1 MSGKSRKST
10 LSEPDPA
17 RLPRHIAIIMDGNG
31 RWARAR
37 GLPRAAGHR
46 KGVLVVRDVVTAC
59 AETGIEALTL
69 YAFSADNYWKRPRT
83 EVKVLMGLLVHF
95 LRRELGEMLEQ
106 NIRLNVIGHPEKLP
120 AAARNWLK
128 RTIKATARNTGLV
141 LTLALNYS
149 SRQEI
154 LDAAKK
160 LAASNGRGK
169 PPKGLERDDFRGYL
183 STAGL
188 PDPDLVIRTS
198 GEMRLSDFLLWQAAY
213 AELWFTPVRWPD
225 FTRAHLIKAIREF
238 QRRRRRFGAVTE
250 AVTA

>member
-1 MSGKSRKST
+1 
-10 LSEPDPA
+10 
-17 RLPRHIAIIMDGNG
+17 MDGNG

-46 KGVLVVRDVVTAC
+46 KGVMVVREIVTAC
-59 AETGIEALTL
+59 AELGVKALTL

-83 EVKVLMGLLVHF
+83 EVMVLMG
-95 LRRELGEMLEQ
+95 
-106 NIRLNVIGHPEKLP
+106 LP
-120 AAARNWLK
+120 AAARVWLK
-128 RTIKATARNTGLV
+128 RTARATSRNSGLV

-154 LDAAKK
+154 LDAARK
-160 LAASNGRGK
+160 LAVRNGTARK
-169 PPKGLERDDFRGYL
+169 PLERDDFRGFL

-213 AELWFTPVRWPD
+213 AELWFTSVLWPD
-225 FTRAHLIKAIREF
+225 FRRSHLIKAIRDF
-238 QRRRRRFGAVTE
+238 QRRQRRFGAVT
-250 AVTA
+250 ALAPARPALGQLRWPRTPA